1 MDTLCCSLYRFDVGE
16 TFFSLENFLFFVS
29 CFESLNEWYGYLPFF
44 FHSLAA
50 GTLPF
55 AAKSFL

>member
-1 MDTLCCSLYRFDVGE
+1 MPFSLGE
-16 TFFSLENFLFFVS
+16 TCLSFGETLFSLENFLFFDS
-29 CFESLNEWYGYLPFF
+29 CFEFSNEWYGYLPFF

-50 GTLPF
+50 GTFPF